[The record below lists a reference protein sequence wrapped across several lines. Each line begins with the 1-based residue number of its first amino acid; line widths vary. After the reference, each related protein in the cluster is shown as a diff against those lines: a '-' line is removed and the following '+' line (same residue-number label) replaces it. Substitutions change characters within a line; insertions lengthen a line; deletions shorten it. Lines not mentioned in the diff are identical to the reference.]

1 MEKLIDDEHGATPE
15 AKASHINLVDRSVA
29 AQRRAAIVLLAFLVL
44 MWGCNWPI
52 NKTIL
57 TYVSPLW
64 YACLRL
70 GLGAFSLFLAQAFL
84 RVHIKPPS
92 RVDIPIVLSVGIV
105 QMAAVIAL
113 MTVGLAN
120 VPAGRS
126 SILSYTM
133 PLWVV
138 PGAILFLGERLNF
151 GRAAALALG
160 AIGIAFMFNPA
171 AFDWSDHRAL
181 IGNCCLLLAAA
192 LWAATIIHIR
202 AHRWVGTSF
211 DLAPWQMLIGLIPLS
226 AVALWIEGPPPQV
239 SLTVKTVI
247 VALYSG
253 PLITAFPF
261 WAFVTVAR
269 RLPAITTSLTLLLV
283 PVIGLLSSAILLN
296 EPIDGSSVVGL
307 LLIMSAIG
315 TVNLADV
322 RETRMLRNRRD
333 TRSR

>member
-1 MEKLIDDEHGATPE
+1 MKADLIHGPRAT
-15 AKASHINLVDRSVA
+15 
-29 AQRRAAIVLLAFLVL
+29 QRRVAIVLLMLLVL

-70 GLGAFSLFLAQAFL
+70 GLGAFSLFLAQACL
-84 RVHIKPPS
+84 RVDIKPPS
-92 RVDIPIVLSVGIV
+92 RVDLPIVLSVGLI

-138 PGAILFLGERLNF
+138 PGAIVFLGERLQF
-151 GRAAALALG
+151 GKAVALVLG
-160 AIGIAFMFNPA
+160 FVGITSMFNPA
-171 AFDWSDHRAL
+171 AFDWSDNRAL

-211 DLAPWQMLIGLIPLS
+211 ELAPWQMLVGFLPLL
-226 AVALWIEGPPPQV
+226 AVAWWIEGPPPQV
-239 SLTVKTVI
+239 SLTIKTVI
-247 VALYSG
+247 VAVYSG

-261 WAFVTVAR
+261 WAFVSVAR
-269 RLPAITTSLTLLLV
+269 TLPAITTSLTLLLV
-283 PVIGLLSSAILLN
+283 PVIGLVSSAILLS
-296 EPIDGSSVVGL
+296 EPIDAYSVVGL
-307 LLIMSAIG
+307 LLITSAIG
-315 TVNLADV
+315 AVNLADV
-322 RETRMLRNRRD
+322 RESRMRRRAA
-333 TRSR
+333 RSQ

>member
-1 MEKLIDDEHGATPE
+1 
-15 AKASHINLVDRSVA
+15 
-29 AQRRAAIVLLAFLVL
+29 

-57 TYVSPLW
+57 TYISPLW

-92 RVDIPIVLSVGIV
+92 PIDIPIILSVGII

-113 MTVGLAN
+113 MTFGLSI

-133 PLWVV
+133 PLWAV
-138 PGAILFLGERLNF
+138 PGAILFLGERLQF
-151 GRAAALALG
+151 GKAVALVLG
-160 AIGIAFMFNPA
+160 MAGVAFMFNPT

-181 IGNCCLLLAAA
+181 IGNGCLLLAAA

-211 DLAPWQMLIGLIPLS
+211 ELAPWQMLVGLIPLS
-226 AVALWIEGPPPQV
+226 AVALWVEGPPPQV
-239 SLTVKTVI
+239 SFTIKTII

-269 RLPAITTSLTLLLV
+269 SLPAMTTSSLS
-283 PVIGLLSSAILLN
+283 LLSV
-296 EPIDGSSVVGL
+296 PITDELSIGSPIRIAELTSPIAGMTRAGACGSSSNGFGYCQGSGSRQFKGRAGFGMPGLSEFSCFDFTVVL
-307 LLIMSAIG
+307 LHQAPLNTPGSMPSSA
-315 TVNLADV
+315 A
-322 RETRMLRNRRD
+322 
-333 TRSR
+333 

>member
-1 MEKLIDDEHGATPE
+1 VE
-15 AKASHINLVDRSVA
+15 ASHILDGGPG
-29 AQRRAAIVLLAFLVL
+29 QRRTAIVLLIFLVL

-57 TYVSPLW
+57 TYISPLW
-64 YACLRL
+64 YACMRL

-92 RVDIPIVLSVGIV
+92 RVDVPIVLSVGVI

-113 MTVGLAN
+113 MTFGLSI

-133 PLWVV
+133 PLWAV
-138 PGAILFLGERLNF
+138 PGAILFLGERLQF
-151 GRAAALALG
+151 GKTAALVLG
-160 AIGIAFMFNPA
+160 MAGVAFMFNPT

-181 IGNCCLLLAAA
+181 IGNGCLLLAAA

-211 DLAPWQMLIGLIPLS
+211 DLAPWQMLVGLIPLL
-226 AVALWIEGPPPQV
+226 AVALWVEGPPPQV
-239 SLTVKTVI
+239 SFTMKTIV

-269 RLPAITTSLTLLLV
+269 TLPAITTSLSLLSV
-283 PVIGLLSSAILLN
+283 PAIGLVSSAILIS
-296 EPIDGSSVVGL
+296 EPIDRSSVIGL
-307 LLIMSAIG
+307 LLIMSAIA
-315 TVNLADV
+315 TVNISD
-322 RETRMLRNRRD
+322 RRRTRPRLRQ
-333 TRSR
+333 

>member
-1 MEKLIDDEHGATPE
+1 MNGSSKSLE
-15 AKASHINLVDRSVA
+15 AKASLLDSGLGP
-29 AQRRAAIVLLAFLVL
+29 AQRRAAIVLLISLVL

-57 TYVSPLW
+57 TYISPLW
-64 YACLRL
+64 YACMRL

-92 RVDIPIVLSVGIV
+92 RMDIPIVLSVGIV

-113 MTVGLAN
+113 MTFGLSI

-133 PLWVV
+133 PLWAV
-138 PGAILFLGERLNF
+138 PGAILFLGERLQF
-151 GRAAALALG
+151 GKAAALVLG
-160 AIGIAFMFNPA
+160 MAGVAFMFNPTA
-171 AFDWSDHRAL
+171 LDWSDHRVL
-181 IGNCCLLLAAA
+181 IGNGCLLLAAA

-211 DLAPWQMLIGLIPLS
+211 ELAPWQMLVGLVPLL
-226 AVALWIEGPPPQV
+226 AVALWIEGPPPQTN
-239 SLTVKTVI
+239 LTMNTII

-269 RLPAITTSLTLLLV
+269 TLPAITTSLTLLLV
-283 PVIGLLSSAILLN
+283 PAIGLVSSAILIG
-296 EPIDGSSVVGL
+296 EPIDRSSVIGL
-307 LLIMSAIG
+307 LLIMSAIA
-315 TVNLADV
+315 TVNLSDIGK
-322 RETRMLRNRRD
+322 TRLRRNRRH
-333 TRSR
+333 TPEW

>member
-1 MEKLIDDEHGATPE
+1 MNGSSKSLE
-15 AKASHINLVDRSVA
+15 AKASHILDSGPGS
-29 AQRRAAIVLLAFLVL
+29 AQRRAAIVLLISLVL

-57 TYVSPLW
+57 TYISPLW
-64 YACLRL
+64 YACMRL

-92 RVDIPIVLSVGIV
+92 RMDIPIVLSVGIV

-113 MTVGLAN
+113 MTFGLSI

-133 PLWVV
+133 PLWAV
-138 PGAILFLGERLNF
+138 PGAILFLGERLQF
-151 GRAAALALG
+151 GKAAALVLG
-160 AIGIAFMFNPA
+160 MAGVAFMFNPTA
-171 AFDWSDHRAL
+171 LDWSDHRVL
-181 IGNCCLLLAAA
+181 IGNGCLLLAAA

-211 DLAPWQMLIGLIPLS
+211 ELAPWQMLVGLVPLL
-226 AVALWIEGPPPQV
+226 AVALWIEGPPPQTN
-239 SLTVKTVI
+239 LTMNTII

-269 RLPAITTSLTLLLV
+269 TLPAITTSLTLLLV
-283 PVIGLLSSAILLN
+283 PAIGLVSSAILIG
-296 EPIDGSSVVGL
+296 EPIDRSSVIGL
-307 LLIMSAIG
+307 LLIMSAIA
-315 TVNLADV
+315 TVNLSDIGK
-322 RETRMLRNRRD
+322 TRLRRNRRH
-333 TRSR
+333 TREW

>member
-1 MEKLIDDEHGATPE
+1 MNGTSKSLEV
-15 AKASHINLVDRSVA
+15 KASHINLDNGPGA
-29 AQRRAAIVLLAFLVL
+29 TERRAAIMLLIFLVL
-44 MWGCNWPI
+44 LWGCNWPI

-70 GLGAFSLFLAQAFL
+70 GLGAFSLFLAQALL
-84 RVHIKPPS
+84 RFEINAPS
-92 RVDIPIVLSVGIV
+92 RVDIPIVLSVGVV
-105 QMAAVIAL
+105 QMAAVLAL
-113 MTVGLAN
+113 MTVGLAI

-138 PGAILFLGERLNF
+138 PGAILFLGERLQL
-151 GRAAALALG
+151 GKGVALILG
-160 AIGIAFMFNPA
+160 MAGTAFMFNPA

-181 IGNCCLLLAAA
+181 LGNCCLLLAAA
-192 LWAATIIHIR
+192 LWAAAIIHIR
-202 AHRWVGTSF
+202 AHRWVGSSF
-211 DLAPWQMLIGLIPLS
+211 ELAPWQMLVGLIPLL

-239 SLTVKTVI
+239 SLTMKAII
-247 VALYSG
+247 VAVYSS

-269 RLPAITTSLTLLLV
+269 TLPAITTSLTLLLV
-283 PVIGLLSSAILLN
+283 PVIGLVSSAILLG

-307 LLIMSAIG
+307 LLITSAIS
-315 TVNLADV
+315 TVNIADV
-322 RETRMLRNRRD
+322 RESRMLRNRRN
-333 TRSR
+333 TRPR